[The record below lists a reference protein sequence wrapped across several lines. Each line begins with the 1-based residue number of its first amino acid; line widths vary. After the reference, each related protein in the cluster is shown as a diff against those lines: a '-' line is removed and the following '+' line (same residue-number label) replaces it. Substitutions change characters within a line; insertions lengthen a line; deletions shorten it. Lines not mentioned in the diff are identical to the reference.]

1 MLYLKKY
8 FTEGLIQM
16 AILLSLCGMRVDVGL
31 EPYLPPSWH
40 EMILGPT
47 SALTQTQFHNLRNR
61 LEEGHNLHP
70 KSVDLDG
77 FFTARRLLGWVR
89 SLDRLQVPHPE
100 LQTWLVQREPDALP
114 VGCSDQPSLRER
126 APAGVERDRTSPS
139 VEVRAELSNL
149 EDEDEEEEK
158 ETSLQECLRLLEETF
173 PFTDDDQLSDADGRQ
188 ESESSHREPQ
198 LSPIIPTGN
207 PSLDLELDW
216 QDLLSIMDPENTD
229 VDMTASFED
238 TLDVR
243 PSGTFRGVGSEA
255 PPQNSNSLGSVV
267 TEADQALLLMD
278 APPPPPPPQQQQQQ
292 QQQQQHG
299 VFGPQNQAELE
310 PALLPLTPSAELDDH
325 SSALNTRRTLENPQA
340 DPFHRPPDHTDL
352 LAEDP
357 SEDFGLGL
365 NAEDNPSTFNMN
377 LLTQEP
383 VDRME
388 PETLP
393 GFDVNFNSC
402 DLTPSSFG
410 PSLEENDMTRDLLA
424 SPSGDFLVD
433 EEDGEDGLPSRL
445 SDLLEDATILDE
457 IRLLDLALEEGFSP
471 EMAARLEEEGYLDRE
486 VAHQETDRDDD
497 HSGSDMV
504 VTEDQGQPGRHQQDG
519 ENEADSD
526 SGLSLDF
533 SHSPA
538 SPSASEASSYS
549 SSSSSCSS
557 SSSSSSPSCAS
568 AVGSLFSEDEDEDD
582 EEAFVGPDMEVEV
595 TIKQEEME
603 EEEMGAVGGGYP
615 GDVNKL
621 IPSNYE
627 DHKLFHDFSWMEH
640 IGHDHTYNQPRSPE
654 SSPYLGKMPTKH
666 TKPAPH
672 HDTKP
677 YHRSSSRHIS
687 MSKMW
692 SRDERRAQ
700 TLKIPFSNELI
711 VNLPVEEFNDLLT
724 NYQLD
729 EEQLALIR
737 DIRRR
742 GKNKIAAQNC
752 RKRKQDVLLG
762 LDGDVAGLRRQ
773 RSRLLREKQEALRN
787 LQEMKRRLGVLY
799 QEVFSRLRDEE
810 GRPLDATEYLLHF
823 DPSNTVTVAS
833 RQQMAE
839 KPSKKQRDRKK

>member
-158 ETSLQECLRLLEETF
+158 EVRRFPNHRGMSCMFLCNTWLLEETF
-173 PFTDDDQLSDADGRQ
+173 PFTDDDQVLPTA
-188 ESESSHREPQ
+188 SSRSCRTLEPQ

-216 QDLLSIMDPENTD
+216 QDLLSIMDPE
-229 VDMTASFED
+229 
-238 TLDVR
+238 
-243 PSGTFRGVGSEA
+243 
-255 PPQNSNSLGSVV
+255 
-267 TEADQALLLMD
+267 
-278 APPPPPPPQQQQQQ
+278 
-292 QQQQQHG
+292 
-299 VFGPQNQAELE
+299 NQAELE

-424 SPSGDFLVD
+424 SPS
-433 EEDGEDGLPSRL
+433 DGLPSRL

-471 EMAARLEEEGYLDRE
+471 EMAARLEEE
-486 VAHQETDRDDD
+486 
-497 HSGSDMV
+497 
-504 VTEDQGQPGRHQQDG
+504 
-519 ENEADSD
+519 DSD

-568 AVGSLFSEDEDEDD
+568 A
-582 EEAFVGPDMEVEV
+582 
-595 TIKQEEME
+595 EME

-677 YHRSSSRHIS
+677 YHRS
-687 MSKMW
+687 